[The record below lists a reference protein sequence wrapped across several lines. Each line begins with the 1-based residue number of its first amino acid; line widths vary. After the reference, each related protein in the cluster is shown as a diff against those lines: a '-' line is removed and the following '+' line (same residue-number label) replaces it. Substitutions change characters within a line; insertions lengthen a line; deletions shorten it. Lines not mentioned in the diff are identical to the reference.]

1 MVNLEL
7 ICHSD
12 YLGDQVFLG
21 FNDAKVEGRVVALD
35 DINPVSMKH
44 HTNTCS
50 PTHRCIVII
59 DRFRFVRVR
68 YGKRCSHMTQLVGYR

>member
-50 PTHRCIVII
+50 PTHRCLVIKGLDLYVYDTI
-59 DRFRFVRVR
+59 NAAVTRDAIS
-68 YGKRCSHMTQLVGYR
+68 GI